1 MNNDFILRHARH
13 LARRVRDETPP
24 GSTSHQLAR
33 QAAHAWK
40 IVYQRAITPEEAVW
54 VGEYGSRQLATPGPD
69 RELAVLTN
77 LCQQLL
83 ISNEFLYVD

>member
-1 MNNDFILRHARH
+1 MSMAPANF
-13 LARRVRDETPP
+13 
-24 GSTSHQLAR
+24 
-33 QAAHAWK
+33 
-40 IVYQRAITPEEAVW
+40 RA
-54 VGEYGSRQLATPGPD
+54 PGPD